1 MQRIKLDVFKSF
13 FEKDLTGKEIDFL
26 IVLSFYQDIHGTVQG
41 VHYREMMEEA
51 GMSAQSF
58 YDCKASLVQKGVI
71 RSVGVYCDYDITL
84 IGNDFSL
91 YTEEDYQSGNVK
103 YLSTACRLFRDRNFR
118 KLKPKQKLLVMD
130 LYNIQS
136 AGMPNGANTYRI
148 RRENF
153 LKKYADTEHADGT
166 KKRGLLGVTV
176 RTLQKYL
183 KMLRLYF
190 SIALKDGMYY
200 ITMRRQF
207 MKRELSRKTEK
218 ETVMEHLLKVACR
231 RNQIN
236 EPDQAEWNGILNAMG
251 NREKDIRSVDV
262 SSLVGQMVAVINESV
277 LNPKKWKRRLKT
289 SLFVKLLNEATA

>member
-1 MQRIKLDVFKSF
+1 M
-13 FEKDLTGKEIDFL
+13 
-26 IVLSFYQDIHGTVQG
+26 
-41 VHYREMMEEA
+41 
-51 GMSAQSF
+51 
-58 YDCKASLVQKGVI
+58 
-71 RSVGVYCDYDITL
+71 YCDYDITL

-153 LKKYADTEHADGT
+153 LKKYADEEHADGT